1 MPMGVR
7 TRVIQFTS
15 SLVSQVQQP
24 VLAQVSVHEP
34 IQRLVS
40 FSGNS
45 PRTALAEYQ
54 LLNTLVLKFKR
65 DPLNAEFFLV
75 RKDKNQVFIVMEA
88 LVKLAHSKDSL
99 VSIKALE
106 CIELCCSLQD
116 PAVAK
121 AVAKHSQLLDFITNR
136 LQLHYKVIPTGVTP
150 RNVLQCHASWGI
162 DYPVHLF
169 DSKSPPESH
178 YLPGMFS
185 WMDYCNILATK
196 AHPVLGEELCTS
208 IERQFLSTCVMAD
221 LVDSTEDC
229 ILKSLFILAKGLQH
243 IQSKQM
249 QNMFARFLL
258 GSPSEKNHKLQQA
271 LVSYVDHIS
280 EEVSY
285 AALHL
290 FDSILR
296 LPNVSVVG
304 ALLGL
309 GGEGCTYPQGTGRQ
323 PRSWIQERETLEE
336 LVSLYFQ
343 IPPKWLATS
352 YQVHGSYCHDKY
364 LQESYVLLAHYSEV
378 LAHWERVKNSD
389 LEKYQKSVLDCPF
402 VATIVRKV
410 ERMLDQAY
418 ENNLI
423 LSSVWLRFLSVVPMS
438 LEEPLLSASMK
449 DKVSVSTTKSSL
461 FSALQKVCK
470 ELETHSNNSFTLKLN
485 VIEARRR
492 LEGKETSDLLSMP
505 HNTLVEGAVLFE
517 EFCKEIA
524 CLVFAKRTVTLIHS
538 AE

>member
-1 MPMGVR
+1 MLGKLTSILQHAAEVTTQVLAPQVPRAEEFLSHVKAITELFVDNLSDKNASDAHVDDTSIPTHLDHVLHLLCEEDKEIKDSMGPCMEMFLDRKIMGSLQNMAEVDMPMGVR

-221 LVDSTEDC
+221 LVDS
-229 ILKSLFILAKGLQH
+229 
-243 IQSKQM
+243 
-249 QNMFARFLL
+249 
-258 GSPSEKNHKLQQA
+258 
-271 LVSYVDHIS
+271 
-280 EEVSY
+280 
-285 AALHL
+285 
-290 FDSILR
+290 
-296 LPNVSVVG
+296 
-304 ALLGL
+304 
-309 GGEGCTYPQGTGRQ
+309 
-323 PRSWIQERETLEE
+323 
-336 LVSLYFQ
+336 
-343 IPPKWLATS
+343 
-352 YQVHGSYCHDKY
+352 
-364 LQESYVLLAHYSEV
+364 
-378 LAHWERVKNSD
+378 
-389 LEKYQKSVLDCPF
+389 
-402 VATIVRKV
+402 
-410 ERMLDQAY
+410 
-418 ENNLI
+418 
-423 LSSVWLRFLSVVPMS
+423 
-438 LEEPLLSASMK
+438 
-449 DKVSVSTTKSSL
+449 
-461 FSALQKVCK
+461 
-470 ELETHSNNSFTLKLN
+470 
-485 VIEARRR
+485 
-492 LEGKETSDLLSMP
+492 
-505 HNTLVEGAVLFE
+505 
-517 EFCKEIA
+517 
-524 CLVFAKRTVTLIHS
+524 
-538 AE
+538 